1 MNKYFEWSLTDILL
15 QHTNRMGHLD
25 WNRPWWFLK
34 SEKLGLYKPPF
45 QISKQFW
52 SFRTGAFNSSWVQ
65 STSANASSSHKRLT
79 VLVCYMCQLPQFI
92 FFFFFLVEIFKKIFF
107 WLSMYLE
114 CTVPYANH
122 DLFKQSFGYFFICLS
137 LMNDDEYRWRELE
150 VPFTHAKLKTKKGT
164 GMLKSYTEC

>member
-1 MNKYFEWSLTDILL
+1 MPEPHDGTYNAQWPRALSGSGQKFAHCTSSVQFSCSVVSDSLPLIVNKYFEWSLTDILL
-15 QHTNRMGHLD
+15 QHTDRMGHLD

-52 SFRTGAFNSSWVQ
+52 SFRTEAFNSSWVQ

-92 FFFFFLVEIFKKIFF
+92 FFFFFVEIF
-107 WLSMYLE
+107 
-114 CTVPYANH
+114 
-122 DLFKQSFGYFFICLS
+122 
-137 LMNDDEYRWRELE
+137 
-150 VPFTHAKLKTKKGT
+150 
-164 GMLKSYTEC
+164 

>member
-1 MNKYFEWSLTDILL
+1 MLPAQCTLIVNKYFEWSLTDILL
-15 QHTNRMGHLD
+15 QHTDRMGHLD

-52 SFRTGAFNSSWVQ
+52 SFRTEAFNSSWVQ

-92 FFFFFLVEIFKKIFF
+92 FFFFFCGDILKKFFFLAFYVFRMHCAICKPWLIQAEFWIFF
-107 WLSMYLE
+107 HLSQ
-114 CTVPYANH
+114 
-122 DLFKQSFGYFFICLS
+122 F
-137 LMNDDEYRWRELE
+137 DERWWVQVERTGGA
-150 VPFTHAKLKTKKGT
+150 TH
-164 GMLKSYTEC
+164 SC